1 MIDYKK
7 LDLKKLKND
16 KDKDLNTNDFYDDD
30 CPLFQIFWY
39 KNIFQ
44 NFRLITAELKE
55 DGTILINKLFITIDL
70 FQNKTKYAKIEI
82 KAFEGDTKRHL
93 TQKIYKYKCTLK
105 KFQKEIEA
113 YNENFKILPEND
125 IFSKP
130 PSKDVYIVA
139 QNNKGNIKRYVYIY
153 DKETY
158 ECFEESLE
166 GADDD
171 FYATS
176 NSTTEKKPMDL
187 AEKVKDKIFD
197 LVECINEESRD
208 EPYDENCDE
217 EEGEEE
223 NNY

>member
-1 MIDYKK
+1 

-176 NSTTEKKPMDL
+176 NSTTEKIPMDL